1 MQKGYL
7 NMHRYKAFLKV
18 VEVGSFTK
26 AAELLGYTQ
35 PALSQMMTALEREL
49 SMKLLYRS
57 RYGIRLTPEGERL
70 YPSVENAVRQY
81 DAMRRSADEI
91 SGLET
96 GVVRIGTVSS
106 VSAHWLPQVIRAFWE
121 KHPNVQIVLHQGDY
135 SSIQEWIR
143 NGAVDFGF
151 VNPHA
156 VKGLETMV
164 VKSGEFRA
172 VVPAGHPLAAR
183 ETVTLEELA
192 EEPFLLL
199 EGGVYSE
206 PEEDFAAAGILP
218 DVRLRVHDDYS
229 ILSMVEQGMGVS
241 ILTELVLHKTAYQVA
256 ALPIE
261 PPVIRTLAVVTK
273 ERRALSL
280 AARVFIDELMTQRE
294 TLL

>member
-1 MQKGYL
+1 
-7 NMHRYKAFLKV
+7 MHRYKAFLKV
-18 VEVGSFTK
+18 VEVGSFTR

-49 SMKLLYRS
+49 SVKLLYRS

-143 NGAVDFGF
+143 TGAVDFGF
-151 VNPHA
+151 VNPRA
-156 VKGLETMV
+156 VKGLETMA

-172 VVPAGHPLAAR
+172 VVPVGHPLASKAA
-183 ETVTLEELA
+183 VTLGELA
-192 EEPFLLL
+192 KEPFLLV
-199 EGGVYSE
+199 ESGAYGEV
-206 PEEDFAAAGILP
+206 EEAFAAGGIAP
-218 DVRLRVHDDYS
+218 NIRLRVHDDYS
-229 ILSMVEQGMGVS
+229 LLSMVEQGMGVS
-241 ILTELVLHKTAYQVA
+241 LLTELVLRKTSYDVA
-256 ALPIE
+256 ALPVD
-261 PPVIRTLAVVTK
+261 PPIIRTLAVVTK
-273 ERRALSL
+273 DRRTLPL
-280 AARVFIDELMTQRE
+280 AARVFIDQLMAQRE
-294 TLL
+294 QLL

>member
-1 MQKGYL
+1 MQ
-7 NMHRYKAFLKV
+7 RYKAFLKV
-18 VEVGSFTK
+18 VEVGSFTR

-35 PALSQMMTALEREL
+35 PALSQMMTSLEREL

-70 YPSVENAVRQY
+70 YPSVESAVRQY

-135 SSIQEWIR
+135 SSIQEWVR
-143 NGAVDFGF
+143 TGAVDFGF
-151 VNPHA
+151 VNPQA

-164 VKSGEFRA
+164 VRSGEFRV
-172 VVPAGHPLAAR
+172 VVPVGHPLAAKAA
-183 ETVTLEELA
+183 VTLEELA
-192 EEPFLLL
+192 GERFLLV
-199 EGGVYSE
+199 EGGAFSE
-206 PEEDFAAAGILP
+206 PEEAFAAAEIVP
-218 DVRLRVHDDYS
+218 DIKLRVHDDYS
-229 ILSMVEQGMGVS
+229 VLSMIEQGMGIS
-241 ILTELVLHKTAYQVA
+241 ILTELVLRKTAYDVA

-261 PPVIRTLAVVTK
+261 PPIIRTLAVVTK
-273 ERRALSL
+273 DRRTLPL
-280 AARVFIDELMTQRE
+280 AAKVFIDELMAHRQQM
-294 TLL
+294 L